1 MGGSPDVPQV
11 QTYRAKSNFE
21 AAELAKKR
29 GLKGPSTRGTRSG
42 LDDEEE
48 GLGLSRGTTLLAQ
61 GTQDISRG
69 KMGA

>member
-1 MGGSPDVPQV
+1 MGGTPDTPKV
-11 QTYRAKSNFE
+11 QTYRAPSNFE

-29 GLKGPSTRGTRSG
+29 GRKGPSTRGTRSG

-48 GLGLSRGTTLLAQ
+48 GLGLSRGNTLLAQ

-69 KMGA
+69 NMGS